1 MTYTQE
7 KQTKANQA
15 FDKEDWSSA
24 YKNVEK
30 ELTNEPLNTI
40 KGENIDELN
49 GTLFR
54 NGPGILERGGQ
65 WVHHPFDG
73 DGMITAIK
81 FDNGKPLLTNKF
93 VRTKGFLEETKINK
107 FIYRGVFGTQKSGG
121 ILNNALDL
129 KFKNIANTHVVK
141 LGNEILALWEA
152 AGPHALDPNNLDT
165 IGLTTLSGVLKT
177 NEAFSAHPK
186 SDFNSNASSELLV
199 TFGVQTGPKSTI
211 RLMEFS
217 NAGENSGELIVDRKD
232 TFNGFAF
239 LHDFAITTNW
249 AIFLQNAID
258 FNPLPFV
265 MGQKG
270 AAQCLKSNPNKKAKF
285 FIIPRESGLFKGQ
298 PPITIDAPD
307 GFVFHHVNA
316 FEKDSNIIL
325 DSIFYDD
332 FPSVGPDENFRDI
345 NFDNY
350 PEGNLKRSIINL
362 KGKTSKL
369 ETLSSQC
376 CEFATVNPK
385 FLGLKASYSWMAC
398 TDKKIGNAPLQAIKK
413 INLNTKEEISWSAAP
428 SGFVSE
434 PIMVPSKAS
443 NKEDDGYIFVL
454 LWNGRRRGSDLVI
467 LDAKDLKELATY
479 ELPISIPHGLHGS
492 WVNN

>member
-1 MTYTQE
+1 MTYIQE
-7 KQTKANQA
+7 KQIKAKQPFN
-15 FDKEDWSSA
+15 KEDWASA

-30 ELTNEPLNTI
+30 ELTNEPLNII
-40 KGENIDELN
+40 KGCDIDELN
-49 GTLFR
+49 GTLLR

-73 DGMITAIK
+73 DGMITAIR
-81 FDNGKPLLTNKF
+81 FENGKPSLTNKF
-93 VRTKGFLEETKINK
+93 VRTKGFLEEEKMNK

-141 LGNEILALWEA
+141 LGNEVLALWEA
-152 AGPHALDPNNLDT
+152 AGPHALDPCNLDT
-165 IGLTTLSGVLKT
+165 IGLTTLSGVLKS

-186 SDFNSNASSELLV
+186 ADFNSNASSELLV

-217 NAGENSGELIVDRKD
+217 NAGENSGKLIIDRKD

-285 FIIPRESGLFKGQ
+285 FIIPRESGLFQGQ

-316 FEKDSNIIL
+316 FEKDSKIVL

-345 NFDNY
+345 NFD
-350 PEGNLKRSIINL
+350 K
-362 KGKTSKL
+362 
-369 ETLSSQC
+369 
-376 CEFATVNPK
+376 
-385 FLGLKASYSWMAC
+385 
-398 TDKKIGNAPLQAIKK
+398 
-413 INLNTKEEISWSAAP
+413 
-428 SGFVSE
+428 
-434 PIMVPSKAS
+434 
-443 NKEDDGYIFVL
+443 
-454 LWNGRRRGSDLVI
+454 
-467 LDAKDLKELATY
+467 
-479 ELPISIPHGLHGS
+479 
-492 WVNN
+492 